1 MSGPVLRFESTHGIT
16 IHNPSPTLGQH
27 NNYILEE
34 ILGYSKEK
42 INLMEEKEV
51 IGIIPLPG
59 ADLGGSRR
67 ASEEQA
73 RQSNAK
79 FNNDENV

>member
-1 MSGPVLRFESTHGIT
+1 
-16 IHNPSPTLGQH
+16 
-27 NNYILEE
+27 
-34 ILGYSKEK
+34 
-42 INLMEEKEV
+42 MEEKEG